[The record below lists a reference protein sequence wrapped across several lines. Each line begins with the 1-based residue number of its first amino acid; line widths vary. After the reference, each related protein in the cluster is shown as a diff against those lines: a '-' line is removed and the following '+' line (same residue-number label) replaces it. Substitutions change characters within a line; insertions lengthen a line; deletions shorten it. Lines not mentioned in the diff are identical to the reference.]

1 MLKQKIGVFVLGS
14 IAAIVCLE
22 LLLRVFGVGYLLY
35 RRGFPGGLKDNPA
48 VYKILCLGD
57 SFTLGVGA
65 GKDEDYPAQLG
76 GMLKESGLRKFA
88 VINEGVGG
96 QNSSELLYSL
106 DKKLDKY
113 KPDMVVLMMGMI
125 DGHNTHLHNWALG
138 QRGWPA
144 KLSSWFTGLR
154 IYKLFNYVGLSFE
167 RLRNIQDI
175 KQEAGLTKAEAVKF
189 RPPVSTSK
197 QKADSIVNE
206 ARRLYRDGQNEPA
219 AEMLIGASN
228 QENVWEY
235 LGIAKEYKDY
245 ETEER
250 IIKKV
255 LSADAQEQ
263 NEWLRFTLAKIYL
276 MQNKFYAA
284 EKVFKSILENNP
296 DNNYIRFDLA
306 CLYMSLNRYDNAEEL
321 LKDSI
326 RIHGKSPRAEKL
338 LAYCYEAQGK
348 TIEAGALHKDAHSY
362 RKVTDLN
369 FSAIK
374 NKILA
379 RNIKLVIMSYPQGN
393 YVSESLMQ
401 GLAVI
406 DNMKSFSGLP
416 VFEKNRLFSAD
427 DNHCNGQGYKL
438 IAGNLFN
445 YISGS
450 GDF

>member
-1 MLKQKIGVFVLGS
+1 MLKQKIGVFVLGTV
-14 IAAIVCLE
+14 AAVVCLE

-35 RRGFPGGLKDNPA
+35 RRGFPDDLKDNPA

-65 GKDEDYPAQLG
+65 GKGEDYPAQLN
-76 GMLKESGLRKFA
+76 GMFKESGLRKFA

-125 DGHNTHLHNWALG
+125 DGHNMHLHNWALG

-144 KLSSWFTGLR
+144 KLSSWFTGLK
-154 IYKLFNYVGLSFE
+154 IYKLFNYTGLSLE
-167 RLRNIQDI
+167 RLRNIQDV
-175 KQEAGLTKAEAVKF
+175 KQEADFTKKETIQFK
-189 RPPVSTSK
+189 PLVSTAK

-206 ARRLYRDGQNEPA
+206 ARRLYRDGQNEKA
-219 AEMLIGASN
+219 AEVLIRASN
-228 QENVWEY
+228 KENVWEY
-235 LGIAKEYKDY
+235 LGIAKEYKAY

-255 LSADAQEQ
+255 LNADAQD
-263 NEWLRFTLAKIYL
+263 EWLRFTLAKIYL

-326 RIHGKSPRAEKL
+326 RVHGKSPRAEKL

-348 TIEAGALHKDAHSY
+348 TIEAGALHEDINSY
-362 RKVTDLN
+362 RRVTDLN

-379 RNIKLVIMSYPQGN
+379 RNIRLVIMSYPQGN
-393 YVSESLMQ
+393 YVSENLMH
-401 GLAVI
+401 GLAVV
-406 DNMKSFSGLP
+406 DNLKSFNNLP

-438 IAGNLFN
+438 IAENLFN